1 MESEVRP
8 GRTLEEVLKSVTIT
22 TPQQEA
28 AQEID
33 STLPEAL
40 RARVL
45 EWVQFMTIPRMDDL
59 GKFQQFGICGL
70 SLTCIRSQSGF

>member
-8 GRTLEEVLKSVTIT
+8 GRSLEEVLKSVTIT

-33 STLPEAL
+33 SIFPEGL

-45 EWVQFMTIPRMDDL
+45 EFVQFENTPRMDDL
-59 GKFQQFGICGL
+59 GEFAAGFRFRVITDNCFQ
-70 SLTCIRSQSGF
+70 